1 MSNVLECRDM
11 SAGYGRMLVCRN
23 VNLRVSDGAFVAI
36 LGPNG
41 AGKSTLLRGIAGL
54 NQKGGAVLLR
64 DTDVSRQGAAARA
77 RNGVAFVPE
86 SRGNIFPS
94 MSVQE
99 NLAIAERR
107 VASPRREELHE
118 RALELFPILEAYAA
132 KPSGLLSGGEQQML
146 AIAMAL
152 VADPAVILLDEPSQG
167 LAPSVL
173 KDIEGSLRSLRSTGI
188 TVVLAEQNQRF
199 ATSLADALLEIRA
212 GELSATT
219 SEALGA

>member
-1 MSNVLECRDM
+1 MSTVLECRNM
-11 SAGYGRMLVCRN
+11 TAGYGRMLVCRD
-23 VNLRVSDGAFVAI
+23 VNLSIPDGAFVAI

-54 NQKGGAVLLR
+54 SQKGGAVLVR
-64 DTDVSRQGAAARA
+64 DADVSRQGAAARA
-77 RNGVAFVPE
+77 RAGLAFVPE

-99 NLAIAERR
+99 NLAIGARR
-107 VASPRREELHE
+107 TASARREELHE
-118 RALELFPILEAYAA
+118 QVVQLFPILEAYSA

-173 KDIEGSLRSLRSTGI
+173 KDIEKALGSLRSTGI
-188 TVVLAEQNQRF
+188 TVLLAEQNQRF
-199 ATSLADALLEIRA
+199 ATSLADELLEIRS
-212 GELSATT
+212 GDLSATT
-219 SEALGA
+219 SGAVEA